1 MTKKGP
7 RNPTITRNE
16 SFASNE
22 SLKTIDTSTN
32 QTQEGQGSNEGLNGQ
47 TREYIDTVIQ
57 STAAA
62 IMCSMQQMMDQQN
75 ENQRQW
81 NSQCME
87 TINQRKYTSIN
98 YEAVKEIPIIQGFQ
112 NPKAAETERIRL
124 WWVMNWTEGQKMI
137 KMIPQK
143 PSLCNKLWKTVALG
157 AFVNLHEFMQ
167 KNLIGNAKEMNEDT
181 ALEMADGDAIYIRK
195 RKCTA
200 AFENISEW
208 LLAFKA
214 YMEQYNNIQES

>member
-1 MTKKGP
+1 
-7 RNPTITRNE
+7 NE

-87 TINQRKYTSIN
+87 TINQRFERLEQMNFSNNDTS
-98 YEAVKEIPIIQGFQ
+98 
-112 NPKAAETERIRL
+112 
-124 WWVMNWTEGQKMI
+124 
-137 KMIPQK
+137 
-143 PSLCNKLWKTVALG
+143 
-157 AFVNLHEFMQ
+157 
-167 KNLIGNAKEMNEDT
+167 GN
-181 ALEMADGDAIYIRK
+181 
-195 RKCTA
+195 
-200 AFENISEW
+200 
-208 LLAFKA
+208 
-214 YMEQYNNIQES
+214 